1 MACIGGILLYVSTA
15 MVKPAEVKQVLA
27 HNAFHI
33 SLMVYTAVVVVLTD
47 FLIGVVSAIII
58 WGCPVSLLR
67 QTGAG
72 AGTTGGSELNRR
84 KDPQ

>member
-1 MACIGGILLYVSTA
+1 

-33 SLMVYTAVVVVLTD
+33 SLMVYTAVVVILTD

-58 WGCPVSLLR
+58 LGFLYRFFDKPVPVQEQLAVQS
-67 QTGAG
+67 
-72 AGTTGGSELNRR
+72 
-84 KDPQ
+84 